1 MVQKDLERCAEQLRS
16 AVHQLAS
23 GSGTPQEKLRGMM
36 ANTGFAS
43 IEEGDF
49 PKGPLRDDFHAITC
63 QMRDDTGPPQSVTR
77 IATMCDERARS
88 VIEQIRELSGDVS
101 RALGWQK

>member
-23 GSGTPQEKLRGMM
+23 GSGTPQEKLRGMV

-49 PKGPLRDDFHAITC
+49 PKGPLRRLSRNHLPDARRHWTTAIGNPH
-63 QMRDDTGPPQSVTR
+63 RNNVR
-77 IATMCDERARS
+77 
-88 VIEQIRELSGDVS
+88 
-101 RALGWQK
+101 